1 MGKRLVLLAHKPAVN
16 RVAILYDTGWEIS
29 PPDAELEKKLTALM
43 QSPLPDG
50 YHPNLYAA
58 KAAQIAAEMD
68 NVQVL
73 EVVMPTVT
81 AEIGKRRTVY

>member
-1 MGKRLVLLAHKPAVN
+1 MGKRLVLLVHKPAVN

-29 PPDAELEKKLTALM
+29 PPDDELENKPTSLIH
-43 QSPLPDG
+43 SPLPDG

-81 AEIGKRRTVY
+81 AEIGKRQTVY